1 MGPQFRQGLATGS
14 GLSGMQSVNGGLVE
28 QRCWCSIVAGGM
40 NNGFN
45 AMSSVVGKTGPVV
58 RLAGTGEA
66 GVDHVPKD
74 RRDIQGIETYRD
86 A

>member
-1 MGPQFRQGLATGS
+1 VSTLNNS
-14 GLSGMQSVNGGLVE
+14 GV
-28 QRCWCSIVAGGM
+28 WCSIVAGGI

-45 AMSSVVGKTGPVV
+45 AMSYVVGKTCPVV